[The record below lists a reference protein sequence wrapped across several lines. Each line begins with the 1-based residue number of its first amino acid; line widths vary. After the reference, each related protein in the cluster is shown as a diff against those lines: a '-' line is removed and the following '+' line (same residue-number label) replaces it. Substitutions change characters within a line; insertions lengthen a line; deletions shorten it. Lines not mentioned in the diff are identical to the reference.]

1 MSKINFKVA
10 EGKDYKDRPKFSEI
24 ERPEWANTLILSP
37 RAAKLAFTRY
47 QLDMPWSI
55 SQALQG
61 TTHAWGET
69 GTVEKSLQSDL

>member
-1 MSKINFKVA
+1 MSKLNFKVA

-24 ERPEWANTLILSP
+24 ERPEWANMLILSP

-55 SQALQG
+55 SQALKG
-61 TTHAWGET
+61 TTHAWGST
-69 GTVEKSLQSDL
+69 GNVENAIQSGL